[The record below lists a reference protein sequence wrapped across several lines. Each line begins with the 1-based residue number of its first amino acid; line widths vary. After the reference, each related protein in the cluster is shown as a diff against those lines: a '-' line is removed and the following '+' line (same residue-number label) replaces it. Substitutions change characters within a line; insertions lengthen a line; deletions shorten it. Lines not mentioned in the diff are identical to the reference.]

1 MLVNI
6 FDGVWNNGYLML
18 GGRNL
23 ALETSSDW
31 SSWIIP
37 DSNKVNVC
45 VLLTNIY
52 PGDKKVGDI
61 FTLSFDIEVKKF
73 TAGSGGTFDI
83 FFQGAI
89 DDV

>member
-23 ALETSSDW
+23 ALKTSSDW

-37 DSNKVNVC
+37 DSNKVNMC
-45 VLLTNIY
+45 ALLTKIY
-52 PGDKKVGDI
+52 PGDKKSWRYFYSI
-61 FTLSFDIEVKKF
+61 I
-73 TAGSGGTFDI
+73 
-83 FFQGAI
+83 
-89 DDV
+89 